1 MSPWSYN
8 EIPVND
14 VTLSNFTKL
23 DARDLQKLRQIYEIR
38 ERVETYD
45 LNFFGSAW
53 SSPKWMKTN
62 NEWTGRSKLK
72 NEYYQTWAD
81 FHLKYLELME
91 EQGVKFWGISTG
103 NEPLNGELFWLFVRF
118 MSLGWNAARQG
129 NFVGDHLGPTIRTS
143 KTMKDIKIFA
153 NDDQRYTVA
162 WWFEDMAKAHNK
174 SLEYVDGLA
183 VHWYWDEF
191 IPPTLLNDH
200 HNKYPDK
207 LIFNTEASVGDK
219 PWESSTPVLGSWS
232 RAESYISA
240 VMEDLQNW
248 VNGWI
253 DWNMLLNEQGGP
265 NYVDNF
271 VDAPIIVNAT
281 SESYKVHSIL

>member
-8 EIPVND
+8 ELPVND

-38 ERVETYD
+38 ERVDTYD

-129 NFVGDHLGPTIRTS
+129 NFVGDHLGPTIRAS

-240 VMEDLQNW
+240 VMEDLQHW

-281 SESYKVHSIL
+281 SESYKIHSIL